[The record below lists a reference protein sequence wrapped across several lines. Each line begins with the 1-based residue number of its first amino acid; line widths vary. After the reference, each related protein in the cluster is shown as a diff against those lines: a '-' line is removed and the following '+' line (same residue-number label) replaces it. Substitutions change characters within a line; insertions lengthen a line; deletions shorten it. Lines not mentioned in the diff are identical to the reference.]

1 VPWLGSESSD
11 VEFSDAVKSLRLH
24 WRLSLAIMLAAV
36 VALGAFLLTRNTV
49 RAPNRYKVSEDLL
62 IPAIDSKG
70 VRPQGVP
77 PSLLQGQQQMALS
90 STTEKAALA
99 DAHLS
104 AKNGV
109 KFDFGINNSHDIATL
124 SATAHDKKTAQKA
137 VSGYLTAFGQAR
149 QRLVANAATGAQQ
162 QAAFA
167 IVALENSL
175 SKTQAAITRADP
187 ALLATLPR
195 QPVAKGKDPTADLP
209 PTTPSN
215 VQTLVVQRNELLSQI
230 QKQRETSATNNI
242 SSVIP
247 SGYTTPLQTYAP
259 VQVTP
264 PPPPPYVPI
273 AAFLGVGLLLAI
285 AVPILRDRLDRSI
298 RTPKAAAAALG
309 ATVLTSVPPVP
320 RRYQHVLAPP
330 GSAPELAYRA
340 LAATSIATDR
350 LPEAI
355 VVTSPTGKTQDVVAA
370 NFAAALAGLGMRV
383 ALVATEPR
391 QSWFVNGQA
400 VDDSPPDS
408 ENSVPEAHDGAASE
422 DTLPASDL
430 NVHALEDH
438 EPTVVMDRPSA
449 NVPQAPSFGELL
461 ELAHEGRLNG
471 SLSRGLVESHVQNL
485 FVVGPGQ
492 PNGKAELDGLR
503 PLLEALS
510 SDVHVTVIAG
520 PALLEDPDATIFAW
534 TTRSV
539 LWAIETGEVTE
550 VEAKEAA
557 SRLSLAGVEAFGI
570 AMVNV
575 KSKGA

>member
-1 VPWLGSESSD
+1 MPWPDSEGSD

-24 WRLSLAIMLAAV
+24 WRLSLAIMLVAI

-49 RAPNRYKVSEDLL
+49 RSPNRYKVSTDVLL
-62 IPAIDSKG
+62 PAIDSKG

-77 PSLLQGQQQMALS
+77 PALLQGQSQMALNPA
-90 STTEKAALA
+90 TEKAALA
-99 DAHLS
+99 NAHLS
-104 AKNGV
+104 AKRGV
-109 KFDFGINNSHDIATL
+109 TFDFKINGAIATL
-124 SATAHDKKTAQKA
+124 SATARDKKTAGRA
-137 VSGYLTAFGQAR
+137 AAGYVAAFSQAR
-149 QRLVANAATGAQQ
+149 QKLVAQGATGAQSG
-162 QAAFA
+162 AVIA
-167 IVALENSL
+167 IAALEKSL
-175 SKTQAAITRADP
+175 GQSEAAIKKADP
-187 ALLATLPR
+187 TLLAKLPH
-195 QPVAKGKDPTADLP
+195 QPVPKKTDPTAGLP
-209 PTTPSN
+209 PGTPSN
-215 VQTLVVQRNELLSQI
+215 VQTLVVQRNALLDQI

-242 SSVIP
+242 TSVIP
-247 SGYTTPLQTYAP
+247 SSYTTPLQVYSP

-264 PPPPPYVPI
+264 PPPPPYIPI

-298 RTPKAAAAALG
+298 RTPKAAATALG
-309 ATVLTSVPPVP
+309 ATVLASVPPAP

-383 ALVATEPR
+383 ALVATDPR
-391 QSWFVNGQA
+391 QSWFLNGQA
-400 VDDSPPDS
+400 AADNWQDSDDN
-408 ENSVPEAHDGAASE
+408 EN
-422 DTLPASDL
+422 TSD
-430 NVHALEDH
+430 
-438 EPTVVMDRPSA
+438 A
-449 NVPQAPSFGELL
+449 NVEAADDNWRTSDATVQVAKDGPPSFGELL
-461 ELAHEGRLNG
+461 ELAHQGRLNG

-557 SRLSLAGVEAFGI
+557 SRLSLAGVDAFGI

-575 KSKGA
+575 KSKGTT